1 MNNFSNQQPG
11 GRQAKSKMPTAQK
24 VTQQAGGQFSSE
36 FAQDNN
42 VPLVAKRVQQSA
54 QNKIQD
60 NFKTPNEKFSS
71 EFASETQGTLRQK
84 AQQSK
89 HSKIQDNYKTPNE
102 KFDEGFDS

>member
-11 GRQAKSKMPTAQK
+11 GRQKVAQ
-24 VTQQAGGQFSSE
+24 QLGGQLSSE
-36 FAQDNN
+36 FAQDND
-42 VPLVAKRVQQSA
+42 VPLVAKRVQKSA

-60 NFKTPNEKFSS
+60 SFKTPNEKFSS

-89 HSKIQDNYKTPNE
+89 RSKVQDNYKTPNE
-102 KFDEGFDS
+102 KFDEGFDN